1 MLDVQA
7 QDRVDETRDL
17 PAALF
22 RAQERIR
29 ELEREVSALQ
39 GEIRSREEQTQEA
52 FAELARFRK
61 AFANA
66 WQSLR
71 VMRNRARDAYSQCEQ
86 RLSDLLSLDALRG
99 RVAELEQSLA
109 QEQQA
114 RRRAEEEVLVRVDL
128 QEFLSEQLEAQRE
141 RMAALETALQAA
153 GYRARVTSRPNRAQ
167 RPEVHAF
174 LVD

>member
-1 MLDVQA
+1 MLDVQVH
-7 QDRVDETRDL
+7 DGVDL

-29 ELEREVSALQ
+29 ELEREVAGLQ
-39 GEIRSREEQTQEA
+39 AEFRSREEQTQEA
-52 FAELARFRK
+52 FAEVARFRK
-61 AFANA
+61 AFAKA

-71 VMRNRARDAYSQCEQ
+71 VMRNRARDACSQCEQ
-86 RLSDLLSLDALRG
+86 RLSELLGLDALRL
-99 RVAELEQSLA
+99 RVGELEETLA

-114 RRRAEEEVLVRVDL
+114 RRRAEEEVLVRLEL
-128 QEFLSEQLEAQRE
+128 QEFLSQQLEAQRE

-153 GYRARVTSRPNRAQ
+153 GYRARVTSRPHRAQ